1 VSGTNKSKSRTLGLG
16 LREAATL
23 ANLGDME
30 EGEEAEHEE
39 KVLKADARGK
49 AETAEAEEKRCE
61 WQVNFL
67 RVRGLFCK
75 THPPNAGVRVN
86 LVRF

>member
-67 RVRGLFCK
+67 RVRGLFLQNTSAKRGRASKPC
-75 THPPNAGVRVN
+75 
-86 LVRF
+86 